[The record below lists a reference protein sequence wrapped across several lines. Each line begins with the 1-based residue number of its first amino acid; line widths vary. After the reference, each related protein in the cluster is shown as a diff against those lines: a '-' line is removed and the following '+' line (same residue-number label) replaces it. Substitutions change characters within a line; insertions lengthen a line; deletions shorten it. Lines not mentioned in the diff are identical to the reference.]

1 VLCSSSFRTG
11 SVRNVSEATKH
22 AIEQEYGLVP
32 KSYGR
37 SLEIDHIV
45 SLELGGSNDPAN
57 LYPELAVPPN
67 HQPGYHVKDKVENAA
82 HQAVCSGQITLAYAQ
97 HQIAANWELLYK
109 RLFGAPPAGA

>member
-1 VLCSSSFRTG
+1 
-11 SVRNVSEATKH
+11 
-22 AIEQEYGLVP
+22 VP